1 MSKLRV
7 MNTTM
12 EDYCCK
18 LVNKILF
25 AASQEEVKRY
35 IDATMKGMVT
45 HKVNGHIVAR
55 FIDKAL
61 LHLKEFSPMDH
72 DAQQWTNIKMAILL
86 FNQQKRSLS
95 GPAPIN

>member
-1 MSKLRV
+1 

-12 EDYCCK
+12 EDYCHK

-35 IDATMKGMVT
+35 IDTAMKSMVT
-45 HKVNGHIVAR
+45 HKVNGHIIAR
-55 FIDKAL
+55 FADKAL
-61 LHLKEFSPMDH
+61 LHLKEFSPMDQ

-86 FNQQKRSLS
+86 FNQLKRTLNS
-95 GPAPIN
+95 GAIPIS